1 MATIETTS
9 GEDVHVN
16 PHGEDIVTVAV
27 RCPRF
32 GTICHVRLTHEQA
45 ICLSGALAGV
55 ALDRCK
61 LEWPTEPEEPVS

>member
-32 GTICHVRLTHEQA
+32 GQICHVRLTHEQA

-55 ALDRCK
+55 ALDRCGV
-61 LEWPTEPEEPVS
+61 PRPVEPEDAAS

>member
-16 PHGEDIVTVAV
+16 PHGQDIVTVAV

-32 GTICHVRLTHEQA
+32 GQICHVRLTHEQA
-45 ICLSGALAGV
+45 IVLSGALAGV
-55 ALDRCK
+55 ALDRCA
-61 LEWPTEPEEPVS
+61 LPHREEQDDPAA

>member
-16 PHGEDIVTVAV
+16 PHGDDIVTVAV

-32 GTICHVRLTHEQA
+32 GQICHVRLTPEQA
-45 ICLSGALAGV
+45 IGLSGALAGI
-55 ALDRCK
+55 ALDRCT
-61 LEWPTEPEEPVS
+61 LPHSSDSEEPAA